1 MTADNVSKFVKDFK
15 NGTLKPHL
23 KSEKIPEEQTV
34 DGLTTIVSD
43 TWDKIVNDPTKEVL
57 VEYYVDWCAH
67 CMSLAGTYSELAAD
81 LESIDDLVIAKMDYV
96 KNEVL
101 DL

>member
-1 MTADNVSKFVKDFK
+1 MTADDVSKFVKDFK

-23 KSEKIPEEQTV
+23 KSEKTPEEQTA
-34 DGLTTIVSD
+34 DGLTTIVGN
-43 TWDKIVNDPTKEVL
+43 TWDTIVNDPTKEVL

-81 LESIDDLVIAKMDYV
+81 LESIDDLVIAKMNYV
-96 KNEVL
+96 KNEVV